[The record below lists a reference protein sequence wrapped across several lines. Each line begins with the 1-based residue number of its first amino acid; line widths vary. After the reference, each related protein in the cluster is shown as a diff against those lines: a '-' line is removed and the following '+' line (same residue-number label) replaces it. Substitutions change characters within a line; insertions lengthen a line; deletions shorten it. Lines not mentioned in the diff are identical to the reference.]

1 MSSFVK
7 IMRRGRIIYCEENHH
22 CMSMKPIH
30 VRFTIVYRTWI
41 GTIWDLPPTVHIRYT
56 SGITGARPVHVPLVY
71 VMYFF
76 TL

>member
-1 MSSFVK
+1 
-7 IMRRGRIIYCEENHH
+7 
-22 CMSMKPIH
+22 MSMKPIH

-41 GTIWDLPPTVHIRYT
+41 GTICDLPPAVHIRYT
-56 SGITGARPVHVPLVY
+56 SGITGARPVVQLVY